1 MANIE
6 ARVEKL
12 TTYLINRAEEKEISV
27 VTPRDWNERAGI
39 VGLKIKSP
47 AATVEKLKDQNIIVS
62 ARDSYLR
69 ASVHFY
75 NTKDELDRY
84 LDVVRA

>member
-1 MANIE
+1 M
-6 ARVEKL
+6 EKL
-12 TTYLINRAEEKEISV
+12 TTYLINRAEEKEMSV
-27 VTPRDWNERAGI
+27 VTPGAWNERAGI
-39 VGLKIKSP
+39 VGLKTKNP